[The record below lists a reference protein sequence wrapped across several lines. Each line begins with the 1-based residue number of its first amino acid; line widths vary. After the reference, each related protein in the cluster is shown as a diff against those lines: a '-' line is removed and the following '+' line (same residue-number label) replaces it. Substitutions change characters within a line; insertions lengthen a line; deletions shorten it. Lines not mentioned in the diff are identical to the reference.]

1 MKIAVGCD
9 HRGFTYKERIKK
21 ILEEKGNEV
30 KDFGAF
36 SEESVDYPDF
46 AFKVGESVST
56 GESLFGILICSS
68 GVGVNITANKV
79 KGVRAVQG
87 CSPKMAEMSRR
98 HNNAN
103 VITFGQD
110 MMEFGNVEEAMN
122 IFLTTEFE
130 GGRHE
135 RRVEKITQLTGK

>member
-9 HRGFTYKERIKK
+9 HRGFTYKEKIKK

-46 AFKVGESVST
+46 AYKVGESVST
-56 GESLFGILICSS
+56 GDSQFGILICSS

-110 MMEFGNVEEAMN
+110 LMEFNNVEEAMN
-122 IFLTTEFE
+122 IFLSTEFE
-130 GGRHE
+130 AGRHE

>member
-1 MKIAVGCD
+1 MKIAISCD
-9 HRGFTYKERIKK
+9 HRGFIYKERIKK
-21 ILEEKGNEV
+21 ILESENHEV
-30 KDFGAF
+30 TDFGAY

-46 AFKVGESVST
+46 AFKTADSVSKGESQ
-56 GESLFGILICSS
+56 FGIIVCSS
-68 GVGVNITANKV
+68 GVGVSITANKV
-79 KGVRAVQG
+79 KSVRAVNA

-110 MMEFGNVEEAMN
+110 LMDFDKVEESLN

-135 RRVEKITQLTGK
+135 KRVKKITELTGK

>member
-9 HRGFTYKERIKK
+9 HRGFIYKERIKK

-30 KDFGAF
+30 KDFGAY

-46 AFKVGESVST
+46 AFKVGESISS
-56 GESLFGILICSS
+56 GESQFGILVCSS

-87 CSPKMAEMSRR
+87 CSPKLAEMSRR

-110 MMEFGNVEEAMN
+110 LMDFDKVEEAMN
-122 IFLTTEFE
+122 IFLSTEFE
-130 GGRHE
+130 AGRHE